1 MSAISFF
8 EDCSLGQSPI
18 TKTTNGQ
25 SDPLEGYETGYQA
38 GWDDA
43 VKAHQNAQSHLT
55 STLTQNLEQVE
66 FTLVE
71 AQTQLLTKIR
81 PVLKEIFNT
90 LLPCLN
96 QESLRS
102 LVSHEIE
109 SLIKTHAATDISIVV
124 SEHDEATVAA
134 LLNSTKALSE
144 IPLSAKETLSE
155 GQAYVTCA
163 TVQRKIDVHQTITEV
178 QNTIDG
184 FLNQPELEQ
193 SHVR

>member
-90 LLPCLN
+90 ILPCLN

-102 LVSHEIE
+102 LVSHD
-109 SLIKTHAATDISIVV
+109 LR
-124 SEHDEATVAA
+124 
-134 LLNSTKALSE
+134 
-144 IPLSAKETLSE
+144 P
-155 GQAYVTCA
+155 
-163 TVQRKIDVHQTITEV
+163 
-178 QNTIDG
+178 
-184 FLNQPELEQ
+184 
-193 SHVR
+193 